1 MGVVMNKDEVK
12 ILQEVKELYCL
23 PVTFKIS
30 GAIGKNIDEAIKH
43 LYPKDSEEDQKKEK
57 IKELV
62 KSADAEFKKKGI
74 LLNLDQ
80 YESQSGL
87 YIHGTSEKY
96 DKLLGKFVLIVNG
109 SQKSLKMVKFDKKNV
124 ISISLKPTVRGEQ
137 VNITFVVKKWDEV
150 IKYKNFASTQNIWA
164 QKHFICSNNI
174 YDKSNSNLDKNQI
187 RLEDEKDYTFLNSD
201 FDFKG
206 NKRKFYVGFADVL
219 KDPKN
224 KFEDK
229 DIALFVENQSDDF
242 KIIDY
247 FEYKKGQWQIYQPLS
262 DVLPSRLKGFPIIE
276 YLNKNQEWI
285 EKKKEEKDPESKKS
299 EKKNKD
305 ENDIKNI
312 KNSLEHGRYYNYPNG
327 RNMYDLFS
335 DNRQKN
341 VLGENEPSK
350 VEEEKVEEADKTV
363 SQISQ
368 KPHNQELES
377 FAKFG
382 NVIFYGVPG
391 CGKSYFIKELLN
403 GVDLEYYSR
412 VLFHPEYTY
421 ADFVGQLLPKRENKE
436 LAYPFVPGPFTE
448 ILNKALHDAEHE
460 YFLIIEEINRGNAPQ
475 IFGDIFQ
482 LLDRDSEGN
491 SEYSIYNADI
501 LKILNENG
509 GNFKE
514 VKIPKNLIIF
524 ATMNTCDQNV
534 FVLDTAFK
542 RRWRMHRIENTFD
555 DIKNHKHKEQ
565 IYHKI
570 ADLKIGEKELE
581 WRVFAKAINEAIVEI
596 NDGFEED
603 KQLGVWFVS
612 EKELEDVDAFSEKV
626 FMYLW
631 NDVFKFERGRL
642 FNTREYKTLDEVI
655 KAFSKTTDEEITV
668 GDVEKINL
676 NKRFNVFNEN
686 ILMKMLKL
694 SKA

>member
-1 MGVVMNKDEVK
+1 MNKDEVK

-30 GAIGKNIDEAIKH
+30 EAIEKNIEVAIKH
-43 LYPKDSEEDQKKEK
+43 LYPKDSEKDQKKEK

-62 KSADAEFKKKGI
+62 KSAEVEFKKNGI
-74 LLNLDQ
+74 VLNLDQ
-80 YESQSGL
+80 YESESDY
-87 YIHGTSEKY
+87 YIHGDSKKF
-96 DKLLGKFVLIVNG
+96 DKLLDKFVLIVND
-109 SQKSLKMVKFDKKNV
+109 SQKTLKMVKFDNKNV
-124 ISISLKPTVRGEQ
+124 LNISLKPTVKGEQ
-137 VNITFVVKKWDEV
+137 VNITFVVKKWNDV
-150 IKYKNFASTQNIWA
+150 IKYKNFASTQDIWA
-164 QKHFICSNNI
+164 QKHFKCSNNI
-174 YDKSNSNLDKNQI
+174 YDKSNSNFDGILIK
-187 RLEDEKDYTFLNSD
+187 LEDEKDYTFLKSD
-201 FDFKG
+201 YNFEK
-206 NKRKFYVGFADVL
+206 NKRKFYVGVADVL
-219 KDPKN
+219 KDFKN
-224 KFEDK
+224 KFEDG

-247 FEYKKGQWQIYQPLS
+247 FVYKKGQWQIYKPLS
-262 DVLPSRLKGFPIIE
+262 DVLSSRLKGFPIIE
-276 YLNKNQEWI
+276 YLDKDQELKKI
-285 EKKKEEKDPESKKS
+285 KKKDKDK
-299 EKKNKD
+299 
-305 ENDIKNI
+305 NDIENI
-312 KNSLEHGRYYNYPNG
+312 KTCLKNGSYYKYPNG
-327 RNMYDLFS
+327 RNLYDLFS
-335 DNRQKN
+335 ETRKRK
-341 VLGENEPSK
+341 VLDENEPSK
-350 VEEEKVEEADKTV
+350 DEKVEGAN
-363 SQISQ
+363 
-368 KPHNQELES
+368 KPLSPKPVNTLLKS
-377 FAKFG
+377 FSKFG

-391 CGKSYFIKELLN
+391 CGKSYFIKDLLN

-448 ILNKALHDAEHE
+448 ILNKALHDAEHD

-491 SEYSIYNADI
+491 SEYAIYNADI

-509 GNFKE
+509 GNFKD

-555 DIKNHKHKEQ
+555 DIENSQHKEQ
-565 IYHKI
+565 IHHKI
-570 ADLKIGEKELE
+570 ADLKIGEKDLE
-581 WRVFAKAINEAIVEI
+581 WRVFAKAINEAIVDI

-612 EKELEDVDAFSEKV
+612 EKELKDVDAFSEKV

-631 NDVFKFERGRL
+631 NDVFKFERSRL
-642 FNTREYKTLDEVI
+642 FNTREYKTLDEII
-655 KAFSKTTDEEITV
+655 KTFSKTTDEEITV
-668 GDVEKINL
+668 GDVEKIKL

-686 ILMKMLKL
+686 ILIRMLEL
-694 SKA
+694 SKTQR